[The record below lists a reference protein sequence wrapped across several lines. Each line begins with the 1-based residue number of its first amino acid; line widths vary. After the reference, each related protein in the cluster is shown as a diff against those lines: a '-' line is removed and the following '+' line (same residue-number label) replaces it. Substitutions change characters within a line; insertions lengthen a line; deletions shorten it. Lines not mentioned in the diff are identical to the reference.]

1 MHERMNQQTIRNNC
15 KSPLKS
21 YAHRMDF
28 DERQLRAFLA
38 IAETGSLGR
47 AARVAHLTQPS
58 LSRLVRGMEDR
69 LGHPLFDRGGKGMA
83 LTPAGELLAVHA
95 RHIVSEMHNA
105 RDELAA
111 LRGLK
116 RGVVRIGAVAAVMRT
131 LVSDTVGRLLAEAPG
146 LRFELIETVDGDL
159 LDALVTRR
167 VDIAVASTP
176 LDHPDIAAIGA
187 AAYADSF
194 AVFCAAGHA
203 LSSLPSFETVLA
215 QGWVMPGPAFTP
227 RQTFE
232 RLIRAQ
238 GMAVPSIVVETAS
251 VETMIAVSARST
263 LLCWLPEPLLL
274 PHVASG
280 TMRPLDIPELA
291 TQRRFLL
298 HRRRAGMLPEAARR
312 FVDLFPL
319 RA

>member
-1 MHERMNQQTIRNNC
+1 
-15 KSPLKS
+15 
-21 YAHRMDF
+21 MDL

-58 LSRLVRGMEDR
+58 LSRLVRGMEER

-95 RHIVSEMHNA
+95 RHIVSEMHTA

-116 RGVVRIGAVAAVMRT
+116 RGVVRVGAVAAVMRT

-146 LRFELIETVDGDL
+146 LRIELIETVDGDL

-167 VDIAVASTP
+167 VDLAVASAP
-176 LDHPDIAAIGA
+176 LDHPEVSAIGP
-187 AAYADSF
+187 AAYVDSF
-194 AVFCAAGHA
+194 AVFCAQGHA
-203 LSSLPSFETVLA
+203 LPSVPGFEAVLA
-215 QGWVMPGPAFTP
+215 EGWVMPGPAFSP

-238 GMAVPSIVVETAS
+238 GQALPNVAVETAS
-251 VETMIAVSARST
+251 VEAMIAVSARST
-263 LLCWLPEPLLL
+263 MLCWLPEPLLL

-280 TMRPLDIPELA
+280 TMRRLDVPELA
-291 TQRRFLL
+291 IERRFLL

-319 RA
+319 GA